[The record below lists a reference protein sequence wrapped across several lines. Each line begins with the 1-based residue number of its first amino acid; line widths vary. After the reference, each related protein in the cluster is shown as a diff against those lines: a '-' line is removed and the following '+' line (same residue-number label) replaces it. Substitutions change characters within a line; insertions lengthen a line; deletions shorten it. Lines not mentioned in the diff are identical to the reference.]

1 MLKLAVYLKNYKKE
15 CILGPLFKF
24 LEAIFELLM
33 PTIMALIVNEG
44 VARRDEGYV
53 LRMGG
58 AMVAMALLGYGSAF
72 ICQKYAA
79 RASQGFGTALRN
91 AVFRKV
97 LSFSY
102 AQTDR
107 FGAPTLTNRITNDV
121 SQLQLWVAMSIR
133 LLTRAPFLC
142 IGSIAMAFFLDR
154 RLACI
159 LLAATPV
166 LAAIIFFIT
175 KNAAPLYRAYQRGL
189 DRMASLLRQNLA
201 GVRVIRA
208 FAKTKRESARFRR
221 ANGELTGT
229 GLAIGRISALFNP
242 LTSTTVNLMV
252 VLVLWAG
259 GIDIQAGRL
268 SQGVVIAFINY
279 ANQILLALLI
289 VSNLIILLTKSMAS
303 AARVNE
309 VLDTPAEMAAPER
322 APEPPAGAPAVEFR
336 DVSFA
341 YAGTGNRAL
350 EHVGVSIPKGKTVG
364 IIGGTGSGKTTF
376 VNLIGRFYEATSG
389 CVLVEGVPVGR
400 WPLRTLRGKIGLVPQ
415 HAALFTGTV
424 AENIRWGRPDAG
436 MDEIRAAAVAAQADG
451 FIRRLPRGYDSPVER
466 GGANFSGGQRQ
477 RLTVARAL
485 VADPPVLILD
495 DAASALDFLTEARLR
510 EALRKTGRG
519 RTVLVVSQRVGTV
532 RGADRILVFDGGRIV
547 GDGTHEA
554 LLRECAAYREICLS
568 QLPAKEART

>member
-1 MLKLAVYLKNYKKE
+1 LLKLAVYLKNYKKE

-229 GLAIGRISALFNP
+229 GLAIG
-242 LTSTTVNLMV
+242 
-252 VLVLWAG
+252 
-259 GIDIQAGRL
+259 Q
-268 SQGVVIAFINY
+268 
-279 ANQILLALLI
+279 
-289 VSNLIILLTKSMAS
+289 
-303 AARVNE
+303 
-309 VLDTPAEMAAPER
+309 
-322 APEPPAGAPAVEFR
+322 
-336 DVSFA
+336 
-341 YAGTGNRAL
+341 
-350 EHVGVSIPKGKTVG
+350 
-364 IIGGTGSGKTTF
+364 
-376 VNLIGRFYEATSG
+376 
-389 CVLVEGVPVGR
+389 
-400 WPLRTLRGKIGLVPQ
+400 
-415 HAALFTGTV
+415 
-424 AENIRWGRPDAG
+424 
-436 MDEIRAAAVAAQADG
+436 
-451 FIRRLPRGYDSPVER
+451 
-466 GGANFSGGQRQ
+466 
-477 RLTVARAL
+477 
-485 VADPPVLILD
+485 
-495 DAASALDFLTEARLR
+495 
-510 EALRKTGRG
+510 
-519 RTVLVVSQRVGTV
+519 
-532 RGADRILVFDGGRIV
+532 
-547 GDGTHEA
+547 
-554 LLRECAAYREICLS
+554 
-568 QLPAKEART
+568 

>member
-1 MLKLAVYLKNYKKE
+1 
-15 CILGPLFKF
+15 
-24 LEAIFELLM
+24 
-33 PTIMALIVNEG
+33 
-44 VARRDEGYV
+44 
-53 LRMGG
+53 
-58 AMVAMALLGYGSAF
+58 
-72 ICQKYAA
+72 
-79 RASQGFGTALRN
+79 
-91 AVFRKV
+91 
-97 LSFSY
+97 
-102 AQTDR
+102 
-107 FGAPTLTNRITNDV
+107 
-121 SQLQLWVAMSIR
+121 
-133 LLTRAPFLC
+133 
-142 IGSIAMAFFLDR
+142 
-154 RLACI
+154 
-159 LLAATPV
+159 
-166 LAAIIFFIT
+166 
-175 KNAAPLYRAYQRGL
+175 
-189 DRMASLLRQNLA
+189 
-201 GVRVIRA
+201 
-208 FAKTKRESARFRR
+208 
-221 ANGELTGT
+221 
-229 GLAIGRISALFNP
+229 
-242 LTSTTVNLMV
+242 MV

-309 VLDTPAEMAAPER
+309 VLDTPAEMADPER

-350 EHVGVSIPKGKTVG
+350 EHVGVSIPKGQTVG

-477 RLTVARAL
+477 RLTIARAL

-568 QLPAKEART
+568 QLPAKEARA